1 MSFASKEKAM
11 PIRVLLADDSDFMRS
26 AIRRILQEERRIKV
40 VGEAGTFAK
49 TVQMIGDLKPEVL
62 LLDLHMAEKREFTPE
77 LVKAQLGCVCTLA
90 VSFSNDHEARELAK
104 SYGAVTLLDK
114 MKLFGEMIPAIIAC
128 ESERSTPPKRRNVA

>member
-1 MSFASKEKAM
+1 M

-26 AIRRILQEERRIKV
+26 AIRRILQEERRIEV

-90 VSFSNDHEARELAK
+90 VSFSNDDEARQLAN

-114 MKLFGEMIPAIIAC
+114 MKLFNDMIPAVLRC
-128 ESERSTPPKRRNVA
+128 ESERNAPIKRTHAA

>member
-26 AIRRILQEERRIKV
+26 AIRRILQEERRIEV

-62 LLDLHMAEKREFTPE
+62 LLDLHMAEEREFTPE
-77 LVKAQLGCVCTLA
+77 LVKAQLGCVCMLA

-114 MKLFGEMIPAIIAC
+114 MKLFGEMIPAIIGC